1 MKTTK
6 ICVLT
11 GLFLLSIGSWLS
23 AQASEIEL
31 TRTVIQAERQAI
43 VADNMQLPEAVAT
56 KFWPLY
62 REYRNEMAKVG
73 DRRVKL
79 ITTYAENYENLS
91 DETAEWMVSEFLAI
105 EKANLALR
113 ENWAPR
119 FGEVLA
125 PKQLARFYQI
135 ENKLDAII
143 NYDLAGSIPLIK

>member
-1 MKTTK
+1 MKRTRTW
-6 ICVLT
+6 I
-11 GLFLLSIGSWLS
+11 FLGIFILCLGGWLS

-43 VADNMQLPEAVAT
+43 VADNMQLPEDVAGR
-56 KFWPLY
+56 FWPLY
-62 REYRNEMAKVG
+62 REYRNDVSKIG

-91 DETAEWMVSEFLAI
+91 EQTAEWMVSEFLSM

-113 ENWAPR
+113 ESWAPR

-143 NYDLAGSIPLIK
+143 NYDLASSIPLVK